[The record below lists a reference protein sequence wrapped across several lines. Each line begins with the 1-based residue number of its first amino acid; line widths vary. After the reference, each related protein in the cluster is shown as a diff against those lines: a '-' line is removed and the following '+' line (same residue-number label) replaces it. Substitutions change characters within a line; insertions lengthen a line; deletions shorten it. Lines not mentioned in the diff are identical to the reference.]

1 MEYLKPN
8 ELLKV
13 LEYAKRHGTREHCMF
28 LLGYAHAL
36 RASEIASLTL
46 EDVRNGRIRC
56 NRGKGSQHTTE
67 ELRENPNVILDEKM
81 AVAAWLRERGDA
93 DGSIYLF
100 TSRQGSCL
108 KRKQVYN
115 LFRKCAELAGMAEG
129 RVNPHILKHSYA
141 SHLLRNGAD
150 LAFVQKAL
158 GHAHIS
164 STTRYTHVSTSEAQA
179 VSNRILD
186 KVFSAD
192 RIA

>member
-13 LEYAKRHGTREHCMF
+13 LEYARKRSAREHAMF

-36 RASEIASLTL
+36 RASEMAALTVD
-46 EDVRNGRIRC
+46 DVRNGRIRC

-67 ELRENPNVILDEKM
+67 ELREHQNPLLNEKL
-81 AVAAWLRERGDA
+81 VLAAWLRERGEA
-93 DGSIYLF
+93 DGSMFLF
-100 TSRQGSCL
+100 TSRKGSRL
-108 KRKQVYN
+108 TRQQVYR
-115 LFRKCAELAGMAEG
+115 LFRECAELAGMEAG
-129 RVNPHILKHSYA
+129 RFNPHVLKHSYA

-164 STTRYTHVSTSEAQA
+164 STTRYTHVTTSEAQV
-179 VSNRILD
+179 VSNRILGN
-186 KVFSAD
+186 VFA
-192 RIA
+192 AA

>member
-13 LEYAKRHGTREHCMF
+13 LGYARKHGAREHCMF
-28 LLGYAHAL
+28 LLGYAHGL
-36 RASEIASLTL
+36 RVSEIATLTL
-46 EDVRNGRIRC
+46 EDVRNGRVRC
-56 NRGKGSQHTTE
+56 NRGKGSQHTVE
-67 ELRENPNVILDEKM
+67 ELRENQNPLLDEKM
-81 AVAAWLRERGDA
+81 ALAAWLRERKDA
-93 DGSIYLF
+93 DGSVFLF

-115 LFRKCAELAGMAEG
+115 LFRKCVELAGLQPNQLG
-129 RVNPHILKHSYA
+129 PHLLKHSYA

-164 STTRYTHVSTSEAQA
+164 STVRYTHVTTGEAQI
-179 VSNRILD
+179 VSNRILGN
-186 KVFSAD
+186 VFA
-192 RIA
+192 AA

>member
-13 LEYAKRHGTREHCMF
+13 LGYARKHGAREHCMF
-28 LLGYAHAL
+28 LLGYAHGL
-36 RASEIASLTL
+36 RVSEIATLTL

-56 NRGKGSQHTTE
+56 NRGKGSQHTVE
-67 ELRENPNVILDEKM
+67 ELRENQNPLLDEKM
-81 AVAAWLRERGDA
+81 ALAAWLRERKDA
-93 DGSIYLF
+93 DGSVFLF

-115 LFRKCAELAGMAEG
+115 LFRKCVELAGLQPNQLG
-129 RVNPHILKHSYA
+129 PHLLKHSYA

-164 STTRYTHVSTSEAQA
+164 STVRYTHVTASEAQV
-179 VSNRILD
+179 VSNRILGN
-186 KVFSAD
+186 VFA
-192 RIA
+192 AA

>member
-13 LEYAKRHGTREHCMF
+13 LGHARNCGTREHAMF

-36 RASEIASLTL
+36 RASEIASLTV

-67 ELRENPNVILDEKM
+67 ELREHENILLNEKL
-81 AVAAWLRERGDA
+81 AVAAWLKERGDG
-93 DGSIYLF
+93 DGSVFLF
-100 TSRQGSCL
+100 TSRKGS
-108 KRKQVYN
+108 RMSRQQVYR
-115 LFRKCAELAGMAEG
+115 LFRHCAELAGIEDG
-129 RVNPHILKHSYA
+129 RVNPHVLKHSYA

-164 STTRYTHVSTSEAQA
+164 STVRYTHVSTSEAQN
-179 VSNRILD
+179 VSNRILGA
-186 KVFSAD
+186 VFAG
-192 RIA
+192 A

>member
-13 LEYAKRHGTREHCMF
+13 LEQARNHAARDHAMF

-36 RASEIASLTL
+36 RASEIALLTL
-46 EDVRNGRIRC
+46 EDVRHGRIRC
-56 NRGKGSQHTTE
+56 NRGKGSQHTVE
-67 ELRENPNVILDEKM
+67 ELRENQNLLLDEKM
-81 AVAAWLRERGDA
+81 ALAAWLRERNDA
-93 DGSIYLF
+93 DGSVFLF

-115 LFRKCAELAGMAEG
+115 LFRKCAELAGMEAG
-129 RVNPHILKHSYA
+129 RFNPLVLKHSYA

-164 STTRYTHVSTSEAQA
+164 STTRYTHVTTSEAQS
-179 VSNRILD
+179 VSNRILGN
-186 KVFSAD
+186 VFVTA
-192 RIA
+192 